1 MHRSKKSLKVLQGY
15 LRKWRERTRE
25 PGLTVLLIIEALLI
39 FLAIPLAGMGAIPE
53 IVVPATLV
61 LWVLGVL
68 VVTLRSHWAAIV
80 VLIAVALS
88 PFGILVHAED
98 PTLLTE
104 WLSAIGQL
112 LAIAT
117 LSIVIAQAVF
127 GSGRVTFHRVQGA
140 VLLYLNFALFFQVIY
155 QLLNAVVP
163 NAFTGLPPRGSEH
176 GSGAAL
182 LYFSFSTLTTLGFG
196 DIIPVHPLL
205 RSIANFEAVIGQLYP
220 VTLLARLV
228 SIELEHRRQSRSN

>member
-1 MHRSKKSLKVLQGY
+1 MYRSAKSLKVFHGY

-25 PGLTVLLIIEALLI
+25 PGLTVLLIIEAVLI

-53 IVVPATLV
+53 LVVPATFV

-68 VVTLRSHWAAIV
+68 VVTLRSRWAAIV
-80 VLIAVALS
+80 VLVAVALS
-88 PFGILVHAED
+88 PFGVFVHAKD
-98 PTLLTE
+98 PTVLTE
-104 WLSAIGQL
+104 WLSAIGQF
-112 LAIAT
+112 LALAV

-127 GSGRVTFHRVQGA
+127 GPGRVTVHRVQGA

-155 QLLNAVVP
+155 RLLNTLVP
-163 NAFTGLPPRGSEH
+163 NAFTGLPPTGAEH

-205 RSIANFEAVIGQLYP
+205 RSIANLEAVIGQLYP

-228 SIELEHRRQSRSN
+228 SLELEHRRQSRSN